1 MDKSGV
7 VINGLIGP
15 KVIRDFFTSGQFTKK
30 HSIANEFWKKQLQL
44 VGFLGRIDS

>member
-15 KVIRDFFTSGQFTKK
+15 KAIRDFFTSGQFTKK
-30 HSIANEFWKKQLQL
+30 THSIPNEFWKENPIAIGKIP
-44 VGFLGRIDS
+44 R